1 MIGGAHLGYLKTFG
15 ATVAERRILRIGS
28 GVYLILDC
36 FRSRVPHR
44 YEQYFHFAPGGH
56 VTLSGN
62 TATFTD
68 GAVTAKMHFFAKG
81 LSVQKI
87 PSEYSPCYNSKT
99 PNDALRTRFSGGR
112 DAQAITVIYGG
123 ETEPFGAF
131 DVRSADVTEV
141 DSGRKAR
148 RAQGVVI
155 RTPEHVYTVCAAYE
169 ERTRPYVC
177 NGITATG
184 IISVFRDGERIFTK
198 W

>member
-1 MIGGAHLGYLKTFG
+1 MSSISTLP
-15 ATVAERRILRIGS
+15 R
-28 GVYLILDC
+28 
-36 FRSRVPHR
+36 
-44 YEQYFHFAPGGH
+44 GGH

-68 GAVTAKMHFFAKG
+68 SAVTAKMHFFAKG

-112 DAQAITVIYGG
+112 DAQTITVIYGG

-184 IISVFRDGERIFTK
+184 IISVFCDGERIFTK
-198 W
+198 R